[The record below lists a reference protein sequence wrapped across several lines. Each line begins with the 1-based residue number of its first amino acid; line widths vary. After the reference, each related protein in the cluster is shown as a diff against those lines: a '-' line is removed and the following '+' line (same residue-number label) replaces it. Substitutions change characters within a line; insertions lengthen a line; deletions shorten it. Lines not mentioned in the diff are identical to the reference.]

1 MPASLLLRG
10 ESGLWVDAHSIAD
23 LAAAEHPG
31 VREWAGMVGATD
43 AACRDR
49 VPAARQL
56 FYLDRRSA
64 AGTSADGPVRRIPLG
79 EVAESLGRMGESVAG
94 AESSAAIARLLLDG
108 AGK

>member
-64 AGTSADGPVRRIPLG
+64 AGTSADGPVGEYPWAKWLNRWAEWVNPWLG
-79 EVAESLGRMGESVAG
+79 PKAQPQL
-94 AESSAAIARLLLDG
+94 
-108 AGK
+108 